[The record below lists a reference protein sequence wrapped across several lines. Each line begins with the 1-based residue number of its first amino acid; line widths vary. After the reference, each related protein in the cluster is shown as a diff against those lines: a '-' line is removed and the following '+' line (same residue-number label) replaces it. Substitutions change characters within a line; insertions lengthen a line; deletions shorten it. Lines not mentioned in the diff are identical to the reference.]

1 MGKPRL
7 ILYDTCNY
15 RDYPVGGQVTSI
27 KNFLRF
33 LSQEYPEHT
42 GEVLLVGVSC
52 DASEVGK
59 VKRIS
64 NGGGEYSFLAVT
76 QASADLSKVKKS
88 LRLEYVKG
96 LWKYRKLIGLTR
108 EDCNYIHTPEAFGA
122 VRFLRP
128 GAICY
133 VFSHGTYLDMWQRV
147 RFFKKAPFIRKA
159 FQGFL
164 VHVIKKSTAIFV
176 LEQETL
182 ENYSVY
188 NKHTVHVG
196 NSIVVHPYEER
207 KLHEDKIHFLYA
219 GRLSAVKNVGPM
231 IKAVKSYGRSCDF
244 MILGDGEERKQLET
258 LADGNE
264 RIHFAGAVSPDE
276 VQETM
281 KAADMLVMNSTFEGI
296 PMIILEAISRGLP
309 VITTD
314 VGGIKEVLT
323 YGKDSEVTDGS
334 VESIHSAMDKIVADY
349 ERYAKAAYEKSLQFD
364 YRKVNRKVF
373 DVINESLQW

>member
-1 MGKPRL
+1 
-7 ILYDTCNY
+7 
-15 RDYPVGGQVTSI
+15 
-27 KNFLRF
+27 
-33 LSQEYPEHT
+33 
-42 GEVLLVGVSC
+42 
-52 DASEVGK
+52 
-59 VKRIS
+59 
-64 NGGGEYSFLAVT
+64 
-76 QASADLSKVKKS
+76 
-88 LRLEYVKG
+88 
-96 LWKYRKLIGLTR
+96 
-108 EDCNYIHTPEAFGA
+108 
-122 VRFLRP
+122 
-128 GAICY
+128 
-133 VFSHGTYLDMWQRV
+133 
-147 RFFKKAPFIRKA
+147 
-159 FQGFL
+159 
-164 VHVIKKSTAIFV
+164 
-176 LEQETL
+176 
-182 ENYSVY
+182 
-188 NKHTVHVG
+188 
-196 NSIVVHPYEER
+196 
-207 KLHEDKIHFLYA
+207 
-219 GRLSAVKNVGPM
+219 M

-244 MILGDGEERKQLET
+244 TILGDGEERKQLET

>member
-1 MGKPRL
+1 M
-7 ILYDTCNY
+7 
-15 RDYPVGGQVTSI
+15 
-27 KNFLRF
+27 
-33 LSQEYPEHT
+33 
-42 GEVLLVGVSC
+42 
-52 DASEVGK
+52 
-59 VKRIS
+59 
-64 NGGGEYSFLAVT
+64 
-76 QASADLSKVKKS
+76 
-88 LRLEYVKG
+88 
-96 LWKYRKLIGLTR
+96 
-108 EDCNYIHTPEAFGA
+108 
-122 VRFLRP
+122 
-128 GAICY
+128 
-133 VFSHGTYLDMWQRV
+133 
-147 RFFKKAPFIRKA
+147 
-159 FQGFL
+159 
-164 VHVIKKSTAIFV
+164 
-176 LEQETL
+176 
-182 ENYSVY
+182 
-188 NKHTVHVG
+188 G

-231 IKAVKSYGRSCDF
+231 IEAVKSYGRSCDF

-323 YGKDSEVTDGS
+323 YGKDGS